1 MESKKR
7 LRGRLLPASHSHG
20 AKLPCWRAKV
30 ALGQLKTN
38 KRHTLILNGNFL
50 CLSCP
55 SVTFAFQQGGIVP
68 CKWLA
73 ATGLFL
79 CGFFFH
85 TIKN

>member
-7 LRGRLLPASHSHG
+7 LRGRLLPASHSRG